1 MSSPIKIGSDINLE
15 EGNEDMPTFTFKELG
30 EEPQD
35 VNIDDHLENEENEE
49 NEETNDL
56 VEDDEE
62 TNDLVED
69 DLVEDDLVEDDLIE
83 DDLVEDDLVEDD
95 LDGEF
100 TDEEENEEAEE
111 KNENTKKKL
120 GGKRSTKKITATEEP
135 EIDYGIETDEDD
147 DIELEKFENDT
158 REEYLLNFHPESSAV
173 DFDEVRSLCTVVRD
187 KDGDIIDKFHT
198 TIPYLTKYEKARIL
212 GLRAKQLNN
221 NIRPTIDVPDYII
234 DSYRIAEL
242 ELENKL
248 IPFIIRRPL
257 PNGQSEYWR
266 LYDLLQL
273 C

>member
-30 EEPQD
+30 DEPQD
-35 VNIDDHLENEENEE
+35 VNIDDHLEDEENEENEE
-49 NEETNDL
+49 NENEVEEPNDL
-56 VEDDEE
+56 VDDE
-62 TNDLVED
+62 LVEDD
-69 DLVEDDLVEDDLIE
+69 DLVEDGLVEDELE
-83 DDLVEDDLVEDD
+83 EDD
-95 LDGEF
+95 LDEEF
-100 TDEEENEEAEE
+100 TDEENEDADEDEDE
-111 KNENTKKKL
+111 DETKNTKKKV
-120 GGKRSTKKITATEEP
+120 GGKRSTKKITVTEEP

-147 DIELEKFENDT
+147 DIELEKFENDS
-158 REEYLLNFHPESSAV
+158 REEYLLNFHPESSAI

-221 NIRPTIDVPDYII
+221 NIKPTIDVPDYII

-242 ELENKL
+242 ELENKQ